1 MEAFFN
7 HYLLVLLGIFA
18 ILLFVCLIRS
28 IKGPRIADRIV
39 SVNMIGTMVVVMIS
53 IASAMLHED
62 YLMDICLIYAM
73 MSFLAVVVISKM
85 YLGIYRQKTGKAADT
100 ELDGIV
106 DGPTDIAA
114 KKESASK
121 KESVSEMSGEVK

>member
-1 MEAFFN
+1 MEVFFN

-100 ELDGIV
+100 EPDGIV

-114 KKESASK
+114 KKESAS
-121 KESVSEMSGEVK
+121 EMSGEVK

>member
-39 SVNMIGTMVVVMIS
+39 SVNMIGTMVVVMLS

-114 KKESASK
+114 KKES
-121 KESVSEMSGEVK
+121 VSEMSGEVK

>member
-114 KKESASK
+114 KKES
-121 KESVSEMSGEVK
+121 VSAMSGEVK

>member
-100 ELDGIV
+100 GLDGIV

-114 KKESASK
+114 KKES
-121 KESVSEMSGEVK
+121 VSEMSGEVK

>member
-114 KKESASK
+114 KKES
-121 KESVSEMSGEVK
+121 VSEMSGKVK

>member
-73 MSFLAVVVISKM
+73 VSFLAVIVLAKVYM
-85 YLGIYRQKTGKAADT
+85 GIYEEKRKKANET
-100 ELDGIV
+100 EQEDNNR
-106 DGPTDIAA
+106 
-114 KKESASK
+114 
-121 KESVSEMSGEVK
+121 

>member
-73 MSFLAVVVISKM
+73 RRFLAVVVISKM
-85 YLGIYRQKTGKAADT
+85 CLGSDREKTGKAADT

-114 KKESASK
+114 KKES
-121 KESVSEMSGEVK
+121 VSEMSGEVK

>member
-1 MEAFFN
+1 METFFN

-114 KKESASK
+114 KKES
-121 KESVSEMSGEVK
+121 VSEMSGEVK

>member
-7 HYLLVLLGIFA
+7 TYLLVLLGIFA

-114 KKESASK
+114 KKES
-121 KESVSEMSGEVK
+121 VSEMSGEVK

>member
-73 MSFLAVVVISKM
+73 MSFPAVVVISKM

-114 KKESASK
+114 KKES
-121 KESVSEMSGEVK
+121 VSEMSGEVK

>member
-85 YLGIYRQKTGKAADT
+85 SLGISRQKTGKAADT

-114 KKESASK
+114 KKES
-121 KESVSEMSGEVK
+121 VSEMSGEVK

>member
-1 MEAFFN
+1 
-7 HYLLVLLGIFA
+7 
-18 ILLFVCLIRS
+18 
-28 IKGPRIADRIV
+28 
-39 SVNMIGTMVVVMIS
+39 
-53 IASAMLHED
+53 
-62 YLMDICLIYAM
+62 M

-114 KKESASK
+114 KKES
-121 KESVSEMSGEVK
+121 VSEMSGEVK

>member
-62 YLMDICLIYAM
+62 YLMDICPIYAM

-114 KKESASK
+114 KKES
-121 KESVSEMSGEVK
+121 VSEMSGEVK

>member
-7 HYLLVLLGIFA
+7 HYLLVLLGIFE

-39 SVNMIGTMVVVMIS
+39 SVNMIGTMLVVMIS

-114 KKESASK
+114 KKES
-121 KESVSEMSGEVK
+121 VSEMSGEVK

>member
-106 DGPTDIAA
+106 DGPTDSAA
-114 KKESASK
+114 K

>member
-53 IASAMLHED
+53 IAYALLHED

-106 DGPTDIAA
+106 DGPADIAA
-114 KKESASK
+114 K

>member
-18 ILLFVCLIRS
+18 ILLFDCLIRS

-114 KKESASK
+114 KKES
-121 KESVSEMSGEVK
+121 VSEMSGEVK